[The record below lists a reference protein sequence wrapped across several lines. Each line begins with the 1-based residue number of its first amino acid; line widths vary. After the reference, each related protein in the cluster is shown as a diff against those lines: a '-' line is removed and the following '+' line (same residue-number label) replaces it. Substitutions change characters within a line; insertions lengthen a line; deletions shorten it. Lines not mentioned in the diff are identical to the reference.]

1 MEKDIKRTDGEW
13 QSWTRI
19 IIGILVFGSIWGLLE
34 ATLGG
39 FLNMI
44 IFPNKGAIMGGIGM
58 AIMGVALAIYR
69 KPAMLPG
76 IGIVAASFKWLNAW
90 LLFVP
95 VSAIHIVNPAMA
107 IFLESLAFSLVVTFL
122 MYRINKNVY
131 VGAWAAFLA
140 GLISVTAYG
149 YFSVYIMHAP
159 LFARMGVSSVPE
171 FIAGHG
177 VIQAVFFG
185 MLAPLGY
192 LLGKKLATTSPVF
205 LRRPLYY
212 YATSA
217 AIVCVCLVIS
227 AIAVQAGL

>member
-1 MEKDIKRTDGEW
+1 MEKDSKNTYGER
-13 QSWTRI
+13 QSVTRI

-39 FLNMI
+39 FLNLI
-44 IFPNKGAIMGGIGM
+44 IFPNKGAIMGGMGM
-58 AIMGVALAIYR
+58 AVMGVALALYR

-76 IGIVAASFKWLNAW
+76 IGIVAASFKWLNSW

-95 VSAIHIVNPAMA
+95 VSAVHIINPAMA

-122 MYRINKNVY
+122 MDRINKNVY

-149 YFSVYIMHAP
+149 YFSVYVMHAP
-159 LFARMGVSSVPE
+159 LFERMGVSSVPE
-171 FIAGHG
+171 FIASHG

-192 LLGKKLATTSPVF
+192 LAGKKLAATSPVF

-217 AIVCVCLVIS
+217 AIVCFCLVIS
-227 AIAVQAGL
+227 AVAVRAGL

>member
-1 MEKDIKRTDGEW
+1 MEKDSKSNYAEW

-58 AIMGVALAIYR
+58 AIMGTALAIYR

-76 IGIVAASFKWLNAW
+76 IGIVAASFKWLNSW

-107 IFLESLAFSLVVTFL
+107 IFLESMAFGLVVTFL
-122 MYRINKNVY
+122 MYRIDKNIY

-159 LFARMGVSSVPE
+159 LFERMGVNSVLE
-171 FIAGHG
+171 FIASHG

-192 LLGKKLATTSPVF
+192 LLGRKLAATAAAP

-227 AIAVQAGL
+227 AVAVQAGL

>member
-1 MEKDIKRTDGEW
+1 MEKDSKSSYAEG

-19 IIGILVFGSIWGLLE
+19 IIGILVFGSIWGLFE

-39 FLNMI
+39 FLNLI
-44 IFPNKGAIMGGIGM
+44 VFPNKGAIMGGIGM
-58 AIMGVALAIYR
+58 AIMGTALAIYR

-76 IGIVAASFKWLNAW
+76 IGIVAASFKWLNSW

-95 VSAIHIVNPAMA
+95 ASAIFIINPAMA

-122 MYRINKNVY
+122 MHRIDKNVY

-159 LFARMGVSSVPE
+159 LFERMGS
-171 FIAGHG
+171 
-177 VIQAVFFG
+177 AVF
-185 MLAPLGY
+185 PNS
-192 LLGKKLATTSPVF
+192 SPVM
-205 LRRPLYY
+205 
-212 YATSA
+212 
-217 AIVCVCLVIS
+217 
-227 AIAVQAGL
+227 G